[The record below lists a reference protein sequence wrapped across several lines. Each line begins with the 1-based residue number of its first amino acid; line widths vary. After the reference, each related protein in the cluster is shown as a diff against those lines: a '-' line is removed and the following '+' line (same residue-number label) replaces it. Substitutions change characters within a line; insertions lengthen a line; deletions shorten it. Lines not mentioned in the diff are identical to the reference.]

1 MDIQI
6 NRDKSIQLKV
16 MLINKLELKPYREEE
31 LFKKITKRLPV
42 VNSIRGYLIDID
54 LLQLAHAPL

>member
-1 MDIQI
+1 MF
-6 NRDKSIQLKV
+6 K
-16 MLINKLELKPYREEE
+16 NKLELKLYNEEE

-54 LLQLAHAPL
+54 VLQLAHTPF